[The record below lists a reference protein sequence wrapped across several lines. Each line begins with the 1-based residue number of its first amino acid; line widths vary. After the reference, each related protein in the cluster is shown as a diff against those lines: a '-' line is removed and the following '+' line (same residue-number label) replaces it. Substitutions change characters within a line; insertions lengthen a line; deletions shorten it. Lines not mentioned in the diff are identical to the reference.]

1 MTRAMTRKL
10 KGMCVSEM
18 VGVDCHIFGCCP
30 FLFFLRFSFSRE
42 VPKPKRRAPPRQ
54 KDKKEKEKTPKKE
67 TEVAEIKVE
76 GLENL
81 KSVEDEVKLE
91 EEIVEDPDG
100 PRK

>member
-1 MTRAMTRKL
+1 ML
-10 KGMCVSEM
+10 LSF
-18 VGVDCHIFGCCP
+18 IF
-30 FLFFLRFSFSRE
+30 RE

-91 EEIVEDPDG
+91 EEIVEDLDG

>member
-1 MTRAMTRKL
+1 MTRAMTQKL
-10 KGMCVSEM
+10 KGVRVSEKI
-18 VGVDCHIFGCCP
+18 GRERQGSF
-30 FLFFLRFSFSRE
+30 FFFLMLLSLFSRE

-54 KDKKEKEKTPKKE
+54 KDKKEKEKIPKME
-67 TEVAEIKVE
+67 TDLAEIKVE
-76 GLENL
+76 GLENV

>member
-1 MTRAMTRKL
+1 MRVPRES
-10 KGMCVSEM
+10 V
-18 VGVDCHIFGCCP
+18 F
-30 FLFFLRFSFSRE
+30 FFFLTPLSLFARE

-81 KSVEDEVKLE
+81 KSVEDDVKLE

>member
-1 MTRAMTRKL
+1 MP
-10 KGMCVSEM
+10 GQVYIC
-18 VGVDCHIFGCCP
+18 
-30 FLFFLRFSFSRE
+30 FLSCFCFPRE

-54 KDKKEKEKTPKKE
+54 KDKKEREKTPKKE

-76 GLENL
+76 GLESL

>member
-1 MTRAMTRKL
+1 MTQKL
-10 KGMCVSEM
+10 KGMRVSENI
-18 VGVDCHIFGCCP
+18 GREYQECF
-30 FLFFLRFSFSRE
+30 FFFFLMLLSLFSRE

-91 EEIVEDPDG
+91 EDIVEDPDG

>member
-10 KGMCVSEM
+10 KGSCEPLKRS
-18 VGVDCHIFGCCP
+18 GASVDRG
-30 FLFFLRFSFSRE
+30 FLFLILLSVFSRE
-42 VPKPKRRAPPRQ
+42 VPKPKRRAPPRL

-81 KSVEDEVKLE
+81 KRVEDDVKLE

>member
-1 MTRAMTRKL
+1 MYL
-10 KGMCVSEM
+10 KRLGESAK
-18 VGVDCHIFGCCP
+18 GV
-30 FLFFLRFSFSRE
+30 FFSMLLSLFSRE

-81 KSVEDEVKLE
+81 KSGEDEVKLE

>member
-1 MTRAMTRKL
+1 MPREFFFFFMPL
-10 KGMCVSEM
+10 S
-18 VGVDCHIFGCCP
+18 
-30 FLFFLRFSFSRE
+30 LFFRE

-54 KDKKEKEKTPKKE
+54 KDKKEKEKIPKKE

-91 EEIVEDPDG
+91 EDIVEDPDG